1 VVAVTDLA
9 LMGVAEVA
17 AQGVQA
23 LAFVQLSEELVRG
36 RCEIPGYSTLDDMAA
51 RIRMEQVD
59 PKTRRSLYDAL
70 KQPAGAARVSKFKE
84 HLAHLAWAD
93 SLGPTAAPV
102 KSWPGLCTPQ
112 RGGSRASD
120 QHPSR
125 EPVTFNQEKL
135 PRV

>member
-1 VVAVTDLA
+1 MVAVTDLA

-84 HLAHLAWAD
+84 HLAHLA
-93 SLGPTAAPV
+93 
-102 KSWPGLCTPQ
+102 
-112 RGGSRASD
+112 
-120 QHPSR
+120 
-125 EPVTFNQEKL
+125 
-135 PRV
+135 